1 MTSISSYL
9 NSKILSPLNN
19 AWVKLGEILGRIIAP
34 IVMAIVYFFILT
46 PISLLVRLF
55 GKDLIG
61 LTWFDLLKKEDGP
74 LEWLQFTEYLISSV
88 FGIFIYLKSKNKNS
102 INSFIWL
109 ILSVFCFIVAAEEI
123 SWGERITGF
132 SINSLTEISI
142 QSETNLHNLPFFHD
156 FFLDPILIGICI
168 LFGWIGW
175 RKWPYLNSIPNK
187 KLSLF
192 FLITAL
198 YIFYYEISWASTVE
212 HIRNDLEIYEFLLS
226 TGIFLHFW
234 NNFKLFVKANSQ

>member
-1 MTSISSYL
+1 MKLIKTPWGDISPEVNLLPIYYL
-9 NSKILSPLNN
+9 LFIYGFVYILPF
-19 AWVKLGEILGRIIAP
+19 GENI
-34 IVMAIVYFFILT
+34 
-46 PISLLVRLF
+46 
-55 GKDLIG
+55 IG
-61 LTWFDLLKKEDGP
+61 LTWFNLLKIEDGP
-74 LEWLQFTEYLISSV
+74 LEWLQFSEYLISSI
-88 FGIFIYLKSKNKNS
+88 FGIFIYLKSKNKYS
-102 INSFIWL
+102 INSLIWL
-109 ILSVFCFIVAAEEI
+109 ILSSFCFFVAAEEI

-156 FFLDPILIGICI
+156 FFLDPILVAICI

-175 RKWPYLNSIPNK
+175 RKWPYLDSIPNK

-234 NNFKLFVKANSQ
+234 NNFKSFLKRNPK

>member
-1 MTSISSYL
+1 MKSIKTTWGNISPEVNLFPIYFL
-9 NSKILSPLNN
+9 LFIYGLVYILPY
-19 AWVKLGEILGRIIAP
+19 GENI
-34 IVMAIVYFFILT
+34 
-46 PISLLVRLF
+46 
-55 GKDLIG
+55 IG
-61 LTWFDLLKKEDGP
+61 LTWFDLLKIEDGP
-74 LEWLQFTEYLISSV
+74 LEWLQFFEYLISSI
-88 FGIFIYLKSKNKNS
+88 FGVVIFFKSKYKNTL
-102 INSFIWL
+102 NSFIWL
-109 ILSVFCFIVAAEEI
+109 ILSTFCFIVAAEEI

-156 FFLDPILIGICI
+156 FFLDPILIAICI

-175 RKWPYLNSIPNK
+175 RKWPYLTSIPNK

-226 TGIFLHFW
+226 TGIFLHFC
-234 NNFKLFVKANSQ
+234 NNFKLFIKGNFK

>member
-1 MTSISSYL
+1 M
-9 NSKILSPLNN
+9 
-19 AWVKLGEILGRIIAP
+19 KLIKTPWGEISPEVNLFP
-34 IVMAIVYFFILT
+34 IYYILFIYGFVYILPYGENIV
-46 PISLLVRLF
+46 
-55 GKDLIG
+55 G
-61 LTWFDLLKKEDGP
+61 LTWFNLLKLEDGP
-74 LEWLQFTEYLISSV
+74 LEWLQFSEYFISSI
-88 FGIFIYLKSKNKNS
+88 FGIFIYFKNKNKNT

-109 ILSVFCFIVAAEEI
+109 ILSAFCFIVAAEEI

-156 FFLDPILIGICI
+156 FFLDPILIAICI

-234 NNFKLFVKANSQ
+234 NNFKLFIKGNPQ

>member
-1 MTSISSYL
+1 M
-9 NSKILSPLNN
+9 
-19 AWVKLGEILGRIIAP
+19 KLIKTPWGEISPEVNLFP
-34 IVMAIVYFFILT
+34 IYYILFIYGFVYIL
-46 PISLLVRLF
+46 PYGENI
-55 GKDLIG
+55 IG
-61 LTWFDLLKKEDGP
+61 LTWFNLLKLEDGP
-74 LEWLQFTEYLISSV
+74 LEWLQFSEYLISSII
-88 FGIFIYLKSKNKNS
+88 GIFIYCKNKNKNT

-109 ILSVFCFIVAAEEI
+109 ILSAFCFIVAAEEI

-132 SINSLTEISI
+132 SLNSLTEISI

-156 FFLDPILIGICI
+156 FFLDPILIAICI

-234 NNFKLFVKANSQ
+234 NNFKLFIRGNSQ